1 MARKIRVKASGLGS
15 AVMEV
20 LTEYTDEVTGKAMP
34 LVEVVARE
42 VAGEVRQNAVSAG
55 IGGTKYKNAISVKVA
70 RGRLLS
76 TATVYS
82 PKHYQLTHML
92 EHGHVLKA
100 HGKVVGRTRPFPHWA
115 KAEKE
120 AENKIV
126 TAIKKVV

>member
-55 IGGTKYKNAISVKVA
+55 IGGTKYKNSFSVKVS

-82 PKHYQLTHML
+82 PKHYQLTHLL

-100 HGKVVGRTRPFPHWA
+100 HGKIVGRTRPFPHWK
-115 KAEKE
+115 KAEAE
-120 AENKIV
+120 AEKKIEM
-126 TAIKKVV
+126 AIKKVV